1 MKKAISILLFFSGI
15 AISATSISNER
26 VFKEEKLEKFRK
38 DADFSYI
45 EKEPE
50 TDLFGDFLK
59 AFFKKFFGMAES
71 TEAIKGME
79 YLFYFFAAAALIYAV
94 ASILKTDLSSL
105 LLKKPNSATIVS
117 DLHEDIRE
125 INLETFL
132 NKYMEEKNFRMA
144 TRYLFLIV
152 LRDLND
158 LDLIAWS
165 PEKTNKD
172 YEKELRKYK
181 EGTEFSKLSKVFSYT
196 WYGNLPVNEAYFHTI
211 SESFNSFRN
220 SIKKIKI

>member
-1 MKKAISILLFFSGI
+1 MKKVISILFLFSSF
-15 AISATSISNER
+15 AISANSISNER
-26 VFKEEKLEKFRK
+26 VFSEEKLESFRK
-38 DADFSYI
+38 DKDFSYI

-71 TEAIKGME
+71 AEAIEGME
-79 YLFYFFAAAALIYAV
+79 YLFYLFAAAALIYAL
-94 ASILKTDLSSL
+94 ASILKSDLSSL
-105 LLKKPNSATIVS
+105 LLKKPKSVAVVS

-132 NKYMEEKNFRMA
+132 NKYLEEKDFRMA

-158 LDLIAWS
+158 QHLIAWS

-196 WYGNLPVNEAYFHTI
+196 WYGNLPINEAYFH
-211 SESFNSFRN
+211 SLSKSFNNFRN
-220 SIKKIKI
+220 SIKKIKL